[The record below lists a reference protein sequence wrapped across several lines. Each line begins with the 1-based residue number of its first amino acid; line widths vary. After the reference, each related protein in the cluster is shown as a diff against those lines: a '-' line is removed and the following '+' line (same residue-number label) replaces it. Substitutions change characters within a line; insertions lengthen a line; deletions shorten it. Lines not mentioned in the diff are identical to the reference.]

1 MGFLITYFGPIA
13 IILGLSLIKEL
24 WDHYKTIQ
32 KDNACNNEKFKKLTP
47 MGEEEVSSKDIK
59 VGDFLKLHKNERI
72 PVKGLNMKGD
82 DKYI

>member
-1 MGFLITYFGPIA
+1 
-13 IILGLSLIKEL
+13 
-24 WDHYKTIQ
+24 
-32 KDNACNNEKFKKLTP
+32 